1 MAQNQSEKYIN
12 GAILQ
17 SGGIPNM
24 QTNMPSQYA
33 DRQKQYMA
41 KRSRQF
47 VSERS
52 KYASDYVQAE
62 VQGIAKGD
70 FYRYFKTYVRLSDM
84 HTAPTYTQQTDDTKN
99 VLFDEP
105 KIDYFPIGAKLKT
118 MGSTWIC
125 VNPSNLSSALTNAV
139 VRRCNVAYNLYD
151 YYGNVLTEPIILE
164 KVTMMGNDNDKPQNL
179 VMMDG
184 NFNVICQLNDN
195 TRQLGLNQRII
206 LGSKA
211 YHITGFNDFYQE
223 FSGDYDSTH
232 ILYYTVRI
240 EEPNQND
247 DVPNHIANG
256 KLYVFRAKIIGNTGE
271 VKVDDTVDL
280 TAVFLKSTDGAEAQ
294 EVQPTDEYPL
304 MWNWTSANP
313 EIAIINESGQV
324 TAIASGTAQIT
335 ATLAQNTA
343 ITATVELVV
352 NSEVIPPYIAF
363 NGVIPQSIEQ
373 YDSATLSATY
383 YENGV
388 ATDKTVAWT
397 FSGADEQ
404 SYTTTVKDNSV
415 EIYCVSAD
423 DEPLIVTASC
433 EGKTIS
439 TNIALL
445 GY

>member
-17 SGGIPNM
+17 SGGIPNV
-24 QTNMPSQYA
+24 QTNMPLQYV

-62 VQGIAKGD
+62 VQGIAKDD

-84 HTAPTYTQQTDDTKN
+84 HTSPTVTQQTDDTKN

-139 VRRCNVAYNLYD
+139 IRRCNVSYNLYD

-164 KVTMMGNDNDKPQNL
+164 KVTMMGNDNDTPQNL
-179 VMMDG
+179 VVREG
-184 NFNVICQLNDN
+184 YYNVICQLNDN

-206 LGSKA
+206 IGTAA
-211 YHITGFNDFYQE
+211 YFITGFNNAYQE

-232 ILYYTVRI
+232 ILYFTVR
-240 EEPNQND
+240 EEAPQERD

-256 KLYVFRAKIIGNTGE
+256 KLYEFTAKIIGNTGE
-271 VKVDDTVDL
+271 IKVGDTVDL
-280 TAVFLKSTDGAEAQ
+280 TAVFLKRYGEELK
-294 EVQPTDEYPL
+294 EVQPTDEYPIT
-304 MWNWTSANP
+304 WNWASNNP
-313 EIAIINESGQV
+313 EIAIVNESGRV
-324 TAIASGTAQIT
+324 TAISSGTVQIT
-335 ATLAQNTA
+335 AKLAQNTA

-352 NSEVIPPYIAF
+352 AEVVNEPYIAF

-383 YENGV
+383 YKNGV
-388 ATDKTVAWT
+388 ATDKPIVWT

-404 SYTTTVKDNSV
+404 SYTTTIKGNSV

-433 EGKTIS
+433 EGKTIE
-439 TNIALL
+439 THIQLL